1 MPPKPRGLSSL
12 SRASHIFSGTAASTY
27 LLKAGGLSTGL
38 PCALCSFSK
47 RDDQTTIA
55 VALREAS
62 INARGLRNRGILKLY
77 LCIYLRREPK
87 RYHIIRRVCNPGEV
101 H

>member
-27 LLKAGGLSTGL
+27 LLKAGGLSAGP
-38 PCALCSFSK
+38 PCAFCSLST
-47 RDDQTTIA
+47 REDQTTIA

-62 INARGLRNRGILKLY
+62 INARGLRNRGILKLFVSM
-77 LCIYLRREPK
+77 
-87 RYHIIRRVCNPGEV
+87 HIFEERAKEIPYYQKSL
-101 H
+101 